1 MDDHLLPVDDDS
13 PSQFILTDAALE
25 RGGPTE
31 TLQVFVDAA
40 PERGWMQL
48 KAHLVFWN
56 TVAVCLRR
64 VGQGD
69 DTAITLARSI
79 EAAMEKGND
88 AYFGRQP

>member
-1 MDDHLLPVDDDS
+1 MSHLLPVGDDS
-13 PSQFILTDAALE
+13 PSQFILTDSALE
-25 RGGPTE
+25 MGGPTE
-31 TLQVFVDAA
+31 MLQVFVEFA

-64 VGQGD
+64 VGAGD

-79 EAAMEKGND
+79 EAAVEKGNE
-88 AYFGRQP
+88 AYFGRRP